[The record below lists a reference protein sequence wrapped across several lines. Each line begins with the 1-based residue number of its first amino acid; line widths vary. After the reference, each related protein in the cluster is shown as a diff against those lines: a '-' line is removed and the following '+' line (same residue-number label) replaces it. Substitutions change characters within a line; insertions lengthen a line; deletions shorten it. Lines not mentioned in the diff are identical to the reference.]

1 MRTLSEVPVDIWM
14 SFPLMA
20 TLLRI
25 DRWILHR

>member
-25 DRWILHR
+25 DR